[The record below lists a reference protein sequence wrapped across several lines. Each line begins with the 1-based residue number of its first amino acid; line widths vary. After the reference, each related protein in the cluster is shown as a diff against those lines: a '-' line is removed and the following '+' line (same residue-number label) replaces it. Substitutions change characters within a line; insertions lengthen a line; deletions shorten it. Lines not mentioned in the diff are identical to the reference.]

1 MSDFEKLKEELP
13 NTENFYSLLTGTK
26 ISDKNYKLVLK
37 VWNTFQ
43 MKMMKDYHNLY
54 LKWMVY

>member
-13 NTENFYSLLTGTK
+13 NKENVYSFLTGTK
-26 ISDKNYKLVLK
+26 ISDKNYEHVLK